1 MTRRSWRI
9 AAITVAVLIIASYT
23 HEIISRV
30 PRMAGYTVIGPFMS
44 PKASTRS
51 VALPCACLRLG

>member
-23 HEIISRV
+23 HEIMFHLSQS
-30 PRMAGYTVIGPFMS
+30 GS
-44 PKASTRS
+44 
-51 VALPCACLRLG
+51 LCLD